1 MPLILRQDVKPCQD
15 CHCVCAVMN
24 QHLPNIIYG
33 LTMDA
38 LWPAFN
44 FFIWLSD
51 AHFETVY
58 VTVISYGNGKMFI
71 LDIPIIKFCCSE
83 IAVFLPS
90 GAYSCKTIRYQNCIY
105 STVHS
110 PCPVNTG
117 FERYCKHAVSRTP
130 RGWNLSRHN
139 PAICMHAWLPVFAI
153 SSSDTQVTGN
163 SLLVYGI
170 KMRFMFVYQSICI
183 YIPMKHE
190 PL

>member
-1 MPLILRQDVKPCQD
+1 MRCGQLS
-15 CHCVCAVMN
+15 
-24 QHLPNIIYG
+24 
-33 LTMDA
+33 T
-38 LWPAFN
+38 
-44 FFIWLSD
+44 FFIWLSK

-58 VTVISYGNGKMFI
+58 VTEISYSNGKM
-71 LDIPIIKFCCSE
+71 LTWDIPIQKSLQWNCS
-83 IAVFLPS
+83 IFAFGS
-90 GAYSCKTIRYQNCIY
+90 GAYSCITIRYQNCIY
-105 STVHS
+105 SIVHS

-117 FERYCKHAVSRTP
+117 FKRYCKHAVSWTP

-139 PAICMHAWLPVFAI
+139 PAICMQAWLPVFAI

-183 YIPMKHE
+183 YMPMKHE